1 MPKII
6 SSSTLRNGYNEV
18 SAWCREKQE
27 PVFVTKNGAG
37 DLAVMY
43 IESYEQ
49 LMARLDLLKSLAE
62 GHRDV
67 LEGRTHPAR
76 EGVSRLREE
85 FGL

>member
-6 SSSTLRNGYNEV
+6 SSSALRNGYNEV
-18 SAWCREKQE
+18 SDWCREHQE

-37 DLAVMY
+37 DLAVMD
-43 IESYEQ
+43 IRTYEQ
-49 LMARLDLLKSLAE
+49 LVARLDLLKELAE

-67 LEGRTHPAR
+67 LEGRTHDAR
-76 EGVSRLREE
+76 EGVGLLREE

>member
-6 SSSTLRNGYNEV
+6 SSSALRNGYNEV
-18 SAWCREKQE
+18 SDWCREHQE

-37 DLAVMY
+37 DLAVMD
-43 IESYEQ
+43 IGTYEQ
-49 LMARLDLLKSLAE
+49 LMARLDLLKKLAE

-67 LEGRTHPAR
+67 LGGRTHDAR
-76 EGVSRLREE
+76 EGVGLLREE

>member
-18 SAWCREKQE
+18 SDWCREHRE

-37 DLAVMY
+37 DLAVMD
-43 IESYEQ
+43 IGTYEQ
-49 LMARLDLLKSLAE
+49 LMARLDLLKELSE

-67 LEGRTHPAR
+67 LEGRTHDAR
-76 EGVSRLREE
+76 EGARRLRTE